1 MTEAKI
7 KKILPKL
14 FKRGSKDFYYFRR
27 NVNGRDKWIST
38 GTPILTEAREA
49 ALKYIEAELSI
60 NAVSRVESSA
70 HRLADTYVESLTG
83 RKNIRT
89 PVKDALNIWISHFP
103 RYNDVTEGSRRY
115 YHSIFNRFQAWCEK
129 ENIENMESVDHSCAV
144 RYSKNLWESG
154 LGGKAYNDHLKH
166 LSRVFSTIDAI
177 HPLPH
182 GDPFH
187 HRKIACRKKSE
198 AITEG
203 HHALEPE
210 MLEKV
215 LAQSALVGRDYRD
228 LFIIGSQTGMR
239 LKDAALLKWDSIK
252 GSFIEIT
259 PFKTRKSG
267 NSARIPISPTLR
279 PVLEERKA
287 DGATDYIIPG
297 IAEHYLRNPDY
308 VTKTCKGV
316 FEDVL
321 GKDNTVVPAA
331 GHKHRKRDVSIY
343 SFHSLRTTFMSI
355 LASKDV
361 STRDAMRMMGWE
373 SPEMIKVYERML
385 EKARGDADK
394 RALDLVNNL
403 AELKFKVPE
412 VQKVPVPLKP
422 TKKDLLR
429 LVGSYSNCTIGKIY
443 GISNVA
449 VAKWMRALGVTRKAR
464 IESANIDNKTL
475 MEIRKSLSHQ

>member
-1 MTEAKI
+1 MADSKI

-27 NVNGRDKWIST
+27 NVNGHDKWIST
-38 GTPILTEAREA
+38 GTPKLAEAREA

-89 PVKDALNIWISHFP
+89 PVKDLKIWISHFP

-115 YHSIFNRFQAWCEK
+115 YHSIFNRFQAWCEE
-129 ENIENMESVDHSCAV
+129 ENIESIEAVDHSGAV

-166 LSRVFSTIDAI
+166 LSRVFSTLDAI

-182 GDPFH
+182 GDPLH
-187 HRKIACRKKSE
+187 HRKIARRKKSE
-198 AITEG
+198 AMTEG

-210 MLEKV
+210 ILEKV
-215 LAQSALVGRDYRD
+215 LAQSALISRDYRD
-228 LFIIGSQTGMR
+228 LFVIGCQTGMR
-239 LKDAALLKWDSIK
+239 LKDAALLKWDDVK
-252 GSFIEIT
+252 VDFIEIS
-259 PFKTRKSG
+259 PYKTKRSG
-267 NSARIPISPTLR
+267 NTARIPISPTLR
-279 PVLEERKA
+279 PVLDERKI
-287 DGATDYIIPG
+287 DGSTGYILPG

-321 GKDNTVVPAA
+321 GKENTVLSAT
-331 GHKHRKRDVSIY
+331 GHKHRKRDICIY

-373 SPEMIKVYERML
+373 SPEMIKVYERIL

-403 AELKFKVPE
+403 AELKFKVPAM
-412 VQKVPVPLKP
+412 QTADSPLKP
-422 TKKDLLR
+422 TAKALR
-429 LVGSYSNCTIGKIY
+429 QLVASYSNCTIGKIY
-443 GISNVA
+443 GMSNVA
-449 VAKWMRALGVTRKAR
+449 AAKWMKKLGITRGKR
-464 IESANIDNKTL
+464 IESATVDDDALAK
-475 MEIRKSLSHQ
+475 IREELRHG